1 MNTNARAIGG
11 FMKPVAHLRGQD
23 IMHVVKLGQSR
34 EVVETAQD
42 VQTIDVCP
50 TVLSLFARKAST
62 HGSAKVIREIFA

>member
-34 EVVETAQD
+34 EVVETAQN
-42 VQTIDVCP
+42 VQTIDDR
-50 TVLSLFARKAST
+50 LFEL
-62 HGSAKVIREIFA
+62 GVVVEISERR

>member
-34 EVVETAQD
+34 EVVDTAQN
-42 VQTIDVCP
+42 VQTIDDRLLQLWV
-50 TVLSLFARKAST
+50 
-62 HGSAKVIREIFA
+62 VIEISERR